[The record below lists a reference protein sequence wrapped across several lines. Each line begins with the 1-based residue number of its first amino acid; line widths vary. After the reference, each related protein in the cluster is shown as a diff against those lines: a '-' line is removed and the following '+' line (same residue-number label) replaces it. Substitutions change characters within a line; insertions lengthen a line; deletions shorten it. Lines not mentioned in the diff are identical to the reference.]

1 MATLPSFRTW
11 TAGEIVTAAYMNSN
25 VRDAGNFFLSWP
37 VFEGRQAVAQSFTSG
52 APTALLI
59 DTEDIDTDNGHS
71 TVTNTS
77 PVHAADGRAVPA
89 VRRDGVGVERH
100 RHPHRRA
107 VEERRHLERRRRPT
121 TARCPAPRPR
131 FPTRTLTAT
140 ANGTTD
146 FFEVWALQTSGGA
159 LLTAVS
165 AVDQPTFSVRMVG
178 TT

>member
-77 PVHAADGRAVPA
+77 RYTPQTAGRFQLSGGTAWA
-89 VRRDGVGVERH
+89 SNATGIRTGELWKNGATLNGGGVNNGTVSG
-100 RHPHRRA
+100 
-107 VEERRHLERRRRPT
+107 T
-121 TARCPAPRPR
+121 TPR

-140 ANGTTD
+140 ANGSTD
-146 FFEVWALQTSGGA
+146 YFEVWALQTSGGA